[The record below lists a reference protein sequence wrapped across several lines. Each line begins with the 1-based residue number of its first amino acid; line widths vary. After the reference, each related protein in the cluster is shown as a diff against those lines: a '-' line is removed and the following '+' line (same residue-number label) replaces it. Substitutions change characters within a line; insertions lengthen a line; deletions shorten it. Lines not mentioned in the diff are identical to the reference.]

1 MLCYLF
7 CVYISSPLKL
17 EHWSAEYIEHRGAR
31 RLFGDMNSFF
41 KVKSQCLV
49 FAHSPVHVVRLGL
62 KRFCRG
68 LSSVAR
74 KHSPLLP
81 SARVT
86 CRRERSSFPK
96 SCTGGGSPLPW
107 WFFPIFFISP
117 YRQPFPTITF
127 CIRNQ
132 LSDVL
137 SG

>member
-68 LSSVAR
+68 SQLRGQETLTPTALCKSHLQKGKEQFSQKLYWWRFTFTLVVLPHLLHLSLPPALP
-74 KHSPLLP
+74 HDHLLHKKP
-81 SARVT
+81 A
-86 CRRERSSFPK
+86 
-96 SCTGGGSPLPW
+96 L
-107 WFFPIFFISP
+107 
-117 YRQPFPTITF
+117 
-127 CIRNQ
+127 
-132 LSDVL
+132 
-137 SG
+137 